1 MILYVQNPNET
12 KKKKTTREVI
22 TKFRKVDKI
31 HDQYTKSIVFLHT
44 VQKNHKIKLR
54 LQFHS
59 Q

>member
-12 KKKKTTREVI
+12 KKKKTREVI
-22 TKFRKVDKI
+22 TKFRKVAKI